1 MCGLRSIPR
10 PLLLTLA
17 VLFAVSLVDYT
28 AVWLYYAGWSAPVQI
43 GIESKSELA
52 PHLTLKRVVPGG
64 PADRAGLRI
73 EDRILTVNGYP
84 QHVIAL
90 APALARGKPGDV
102 VSMVVQR
109 PGVKDPFTVQ
119 VTLGAASPRDAP
131 TFAQSIAIR
140 LLDCY
145 PVPFL
150 VVGLLVLFLRLEDR
164 NAWLLALLFAGFITA
179 APLAHLEGV
188 LSPPLRRFM
197 LSYMIAMYGPLPA
210 IFYIFFATF
219 PSPSP
224 IDRKL
229 PWLKWVLLVI
239 ALTVSLPLAAIAL
252 VTGSSLT
259 AVQIV
264 NWIGERVTFGP
275 SLVYGLSLGY
285 AFGGPLLGLVS
296 LVWNS
301 LKAPTRNDRRKTQVM
316 VWGTVAGYAPVGIVT
331 GIAQL
336 QHKNYYESP
345 FWMMVLPIIALFLI
359 PLSFAYAVV
368 KHRVLEIPVLIKR
381 SARYFLVQRG
391 FVLLI
396 LLLGIA
402 VTLMFAHALGL
413 YFPRHQ
419 SVGVPMG
426 AGLGVI
432 LVLVGTQ
439 VQSKVTRRLDRA
451 FFRSAYDTRQ
461 ILLDLAAKTR
471 TAASRDD
478 LAKLLRHE
486 INEALHPSSI
496 VIYAR
501 DASGH
506 LVTSDNV
513 PAEVRSL
520 PLNLPI
526 FRELQ
531 ERAHSWDVLALSG
544 GGPALS
550 ILQPL
555 QPECLVPILGR
566 EGELLGLAV
575 LGPRLS
581 EEPYSGEDKRLLDLV
596 ANQAGT
602 ALENIGMAEKMAER
616 LEAERRVEQEMD
628 IARQVQSKLLP
639 QKSPALQTLDYAGTC
654 IQARAVGGDYYDFLD
669 LGEGRV
675 GFVLADV
682 AGKGISAALLMAN
695 LQAHLR
701 SQSALVAKDLSSTLQ
716 SVNRLFYEA
725 TEPNKYATLF
735 LGVYDDATRRLRY
748 ANCGHNPPVLLR
760 PDRVEL
766 LTSTATVLGLF
777 ETWECD
783 IAEICLHPEDT
794 LAICT
799 DGVLE
804 AANPA
809 GEEFGEDGLVATLRS
824 NAQLPASALLE
835 AVVAAV
841 KLYAPGEQA
850 DDLTLLIARAR
861 HRAAPL
867 MQS

>member
-1 MCGLRSIPR
+1 MRSMTSIPR

-17 VLFAVSLVDYT
+17 IVFAATLVCYT
-28 AVWLYYAGWSAPVQI
+28 GVWLYYAGWSPPTRI
-43 GIESKSELA
+43 GVEWKSELT
-52 PHLTLKRVVPGG
+52 PYVTIDRVLPGS
-64 PADRAGLRI
+64 PAERAGLRA
-73 EDRILTVNGYP
+73 EDRIVTVNGHP
-84 QHVIAL
+84 QHVL
-90 APALARGKPGDV
+90 SSAPALARGKPGDV
-102 VSMVVQR
+102 VTIVIER
-109 PGVKDPFTVQ
+109 PGVKAAITTKA
-119 VTLGAASPRDAP
+119 TLEAAPPRNP
-131 TFAQSIAIR
+131 LTLVQSIAIR

-145 PVPFL
+145 PLPFL

-164 NAWLLALLFAGFITA
+164 NAWLLALMFAGFITA
-179 APLAHLEGV
+179 APVVFLEGV
-188 LSPPLRRFM
+188 FSPPLRRFM
-197 LSYMIAMYGPLPA
+197 LSYMFAIYVLLPA
-210 IFYIFFATF
+210 VFYVFFATF

-229 PWLKWVLLVI
+229 PWLKWVFLLTAMAI
-239 ALTVSLPLAAIAL
+239 SLPLAAIAL
-252 VTGSSLT
+252 VTGSFLT
-259 AVQIV
+259 AIRVA
-264 NWIGERVTFGP
+264 NWIGDRRTLELY
-275 SLVYGLSLGY
+275 SVYAY
-285 AFGGPLLGLVS
+285 AGIGLGLAS

-301 LKAPTRNDRRKTQVM
+301 FKAPTPNDRRKTRVM
-316 VWGTVAGYAPVGIVT
+316 VWGTVAGYSPMGIVT
-331 GIAQL
+331 GIAL
-336 QHKNYYESP
+336 VHHKDFYSYP
-345 FWMMVLPIIALFLI
+345 FWVVVLPVIALFLI
-359 PLSFAYAVV
+359 PVSFAYAVV
-368 KHRVLEIPVLIKR
+368 KHRVLEIPLLIKR

-396 LLLGIA
+396 LILGVA
-402 VTLMFAHALGL
+402 VTLMFAYALGL
-413 YFPRHQ
+413 YFPRHER
-419 SVGVPMG
+419 VGVPMG
-426 AGLGVI
+426 AGLGVV

-439 VQSKVTRRLDRA
+439 VQSRVTRRLDRA

-461 ILLDLAAKTR
+461 ILIDLAGKTR

-478 LAKLLRHE
+478 LAQLLRHE
-486 INEALHPSSI
+486 INEALHPSTI

-506 LVTSDNV
+506 LVTSANF
-513 PAEVRSL
+513 PAELRGL
-520 PLNLPI
+520 PPDLPI
-526 FRELQ
+526 LRELQ

-550 ILQPL
+550 ILEPL
-555 QPECLVPILGR
+555 QPECLVPSLGR
-566 EGELLGLAV
+566 DGELLGVVV

-581 EEPYSGEDKRLLDLV
+581 EETYSGEDKRLLDLV

-602 ALENIGMAEKMAER
+602 ALENIGMAEKMAET
-616 LEAERRVEQEMD
+616 LEAERRVAQEMD

-639 QKSPALQTLDYAGTC
+639 QKAPPLKTLDYAGAC

-701 SQSALVAKDLSSTLQ
+701 SQSALVAKDLRSTLQ

-735 LGVYDDATRRLRY
+735 LGVYDDATRTLNY

-760 PDRVEL
+760 IDRVEL

-777 ETWECD
+777 EIWDCD
-783 IAEICLHPEDT
+783 IAEICLHPGDT

-804 AANPA
+804 AANPE
-809 GEEFGEDGLVATLRS
+809 GEEFGEAGLIATLRS
-824 NAQLPASALLE
+824 NMQLPASALLE
-835 AVVAAV
+835 AVIAAV
-841 KLYAPGEQA
+841 NRYAPGEQA
-850 DDLTLLIARAR
+850 DDLTLLIAKAKSR
-861 HRAAPL
+861 
-867 MQS
+867 

>member
-1 MCGLRSIPR
+1 MRGFRSIPR
-10 PLLLTLA
+10 PLLLTFA
-17 VLFAVSLVDYT
+17 IFFAVPLVIYT
-28 AVWLYYAGWSAPVQI
+28 AVWIYYAGWSPPVQI
-43 GIESKSELA
+43 GIEREREIA
-52 PHLTLKRVVPGG
+52 PYVAIERVLPGG
-64 PADRAGLRI
+64 PADRAGLRAH
-73 EDRILTVNGYP
+73 DRILTVDGYP
-84 QHVIAL
+84 QHGMAL
-90 APALARGKPGDV
+90 APAVARGKSGDV
-102 VSMVVQR
+102 VSLVVQR
-109 PGVKDPFTVQ
+109 PGVKDPITVK
-119 VTLGAASPRDAP
+119 LALEAAPPRNTP
-131 TFAQSIAIR
+131 TFAQSIANR
-140 LLDCY
+140 VLDCY
-145 PVPFL
+145 PLPFL

-164 NAWLLALLFAGFITA
+164 NAWLLALLFASFIAA
-179 APLAHLEGV
+179 APVVQLEGV
-188 LSPPLRRFM
+188 FSPPLRRFM
-197 LSYMIAMYGPLPA
+197 LSYMIAISVPLPA
-210 IFYIFFATF
+210 AFYTFFATF

-229 PWLKWVLLVI
+229 PWLKRVFLVI
-239 ALTVSLPLAAIAL
+239 ALAISIPLTTIAL
-252 VTGSSLT
+252 VTGGSLT
-259 AVQIV
+259 AIRLG
-264 NWIGERVTFGP
+264 NWIGGRLTF
-275 SLVYGLSLGY
+275 SLYSVYAY
-285 AFGGPLLGLVS
+285 GGIGLGLAS
-296 LVWNS
+296 LIWNS
-301 LKAPTRNDRRKTQVM
+301 VKALTPNDRRKTRVM
-316 VWGTVAGYAPVGIVT
+316 VWGTVAGYSPMGIVSA
-331 GIAQL
+331 IAL
-336 QHKNYYESP
+336 VQHKAMYEYP
-345 FWMMVLPIIALFLI
+345 FWVWVLPVIALFLI

-396 LLLGIA
+396 LVLGIA

-413 YFPRHQ
+413 YFPRHE

-439 VQSKVTRRLDRA
+439 VQSKVTRGIDRA

-461 ILLDLAAKTR
+461 ILIDLAAKTR

-478 LAKLLRHE
+478 LAQLLRHE

-496 VIYAR
+496 VIYSR

-513 PAEVRSL
+513 PAELRSL
-520 PLNLPI
+520 PPNLPI
-526 FRELQ
+526 LRALK

-555 QPECLVPILGR
+555 QPECLVPNLGR
-566 EGELLGLAV
+566 EGELLGLAA
-575 LGPRLS
+575 LGPRLC

-602 ALENIGMAEKMAER
+602 ALENIGMAEQMAGR
-616 LEAERRVEQEMD
+616 LEAEHRATQEMD

-735 LGVYDDATRRLRY
+735 LGVYDDTTRRLRY
-748 ANCGHNPPVLLR
+748 VNCGHNPPVLLR
-760 PDRVEL
+760 ADRVEL

-783 IAEICLHPEDT
+783 IAEVCLHPGDT

-804 AANPA
+804 AADPE
-809 GEEFGEDGLVATLRS
+809 GKEFGEEGLVATLRS
-824 NAQLPASALLE
+824 NPQLPASTLLE

-841 KLYAPGEQA
+841 KQYAPGEQA
-850 DDLTLLIARAR
+850 DDLTLLIAQAR

>member
-1 MCGLRSIPR
+1 MRRLSSIPR
-10 PLLLTLA
+10 PLLVALAIVFAATL
-17 VLFAVSLVDYT
+17 VCYT
-28 AVWLYYAGWSAPVQI
+28 GVWLYYAGWSPPVQI
-43 GIESKSELA
+43 GIEWQSG
-52 PHLTLKRVVPGG
+52 LTPYVTIKRVLPGG
-64 PADRAGLRI
+64 PAERAGLRA
-73 EDRILTVNGYP
+73 EDRILTVDGHP
-84 QHVIAL
+84 QHSIAP
-90 APALARGKPGDV
+90 APALAHGKPGDV
-102 VSMVVQR
+102 VSIVIQR
-109 PGVKDPFTVQ
+109 SGAKDPITAKA
-119 VTLGAASPRDAP
+119 TLEAALPRNPP
-131 TFAQSIAIR
+131 TLAQSIALR
-140 LLDCY
+140 LVDCY
-145 PVPFL
+145 PLPFL

-164 NAWLLALLFAGFITA
+164 NAWLLALMFAGFIAA
-179 APLAHLEGV
+179 APVAFLEGV

-197 LSYMIAMYGPLPA
+197 FSYMLAIYVPLPA
-210 IFYIFFATF
+210 LFYIFFATF

-229 PWLKWVLLVI
+229 PWLKWVFLMT
-239 ALTVSLPLAAIAL
+239 ALAISLPLTVNAL
-252 VTGSSLT
+252 VTGSSLV
-259 AVQIV
+259 AIRVAH
-264 NWIGERVTFGP
+264 WIGERLTFGLF
-275 SLVYGLSLGY
+275 SVYAY
-285 AFGGPLLGLVS
+285 GGIGLGLAS

-301 LKAPTRNDRRKTQVM
+301 VKAPTPNDRRKTQVM
-316 VWGTVAGYAPVGIVT
+316 VWGTVAGYSPMGIVT
-331 GIAQL
+331 GIAL
-336 QHKNYYESP
+336 ARHEEYYAYP
-345 FWMMVLPIIALFLI
+345 FWVVVLPVIALFLI

-368 KHRVLEIPVLIKR
+368 KHRVLEIPLLIKR

-396 LLLGIA
+396 LVLGIA

-413 YFPRHQ
+413 YFPRHER
-419 SVGVPMG
+419 VGVPVG

-439 VQSKVTRRLDRA
+439 VQSRVTRRLDRA

-461 ILLDLAAKTR
+461 ILIDLAGKTR

-478 LAKLLRHE
+478 LAQLLRHE
-486 INEALHPSSI
+486 INEALHPSTI

-501 DASGH
+501 DLSGH
-506 LVTSDNV
+506 LVTSANV
-513 PAEVRSL
+513 PAELRSL
-520 PLNLPI
+520 SPNLPI
-526 FRELQ
+526 LRELQ
-531 ERAHSWDVLALSG
+531 TRAHSWDVLALSG

-550 ILQPL
+550 IFQSL
-555 QPECLVPILGR
+555 QPECLVPSLGR
-566 EGELLGLAV
+566 EGELLGLVV

-602 ALENIGMAEKMAER
+602 ALENIGMAEKMAET
-616 LEAERRVEQEMD
+616 LETERRAAQEMD

-639 QKSPALQTLDYAGTC
+639 QKAPALETLDYAGAC

-701 SQSALVAKDLSSTLQ
+701 SQSALLAKDLPSTLQ
-716 SVNRLFYEA
+716 SVNRLFFES

-735 LGVYDDATRRLRY
+735 LGVYDDVTRCLHY

-760 PDRVEL
+760 ADSVEL

-777 ETWECD
+777 ESWECET
-783 IAEICLHPEDT
+783 AEICLHPEDT

-804 AANPA
+804 ATNPE
-809 GEEFGEDGLVATLRS
+809 GEEFGEEGLVATLRS
-824 NAQLPASALLE
+824 NPQLSASALLE
-835 AVVAAV
+835 AVVATV
-841 KLYAPGEQA
+841 KQYAPGEQA
-850 DDLTLLIARAR
+850 DDLTLVIARATN
-861 HRAAPL
+861 P
-867 MQS
+867 S